1 VNSANFDPGASQAS
15 ADTAKKNS
23 EDESAAIESLAKN
36 DKSLTGELKDM
47 SNQVENVTKQI
58 YSGGKNP
65 KLADADNSTDS
76 LDTKKENG
84 NS

>member
-1 VNSANFDPGASQAS
+1 
-15 ADTAKKNS
+15 
-23 EDESAAIESLAKN
+23 
-36 DKSLTGELKDM
+36 M